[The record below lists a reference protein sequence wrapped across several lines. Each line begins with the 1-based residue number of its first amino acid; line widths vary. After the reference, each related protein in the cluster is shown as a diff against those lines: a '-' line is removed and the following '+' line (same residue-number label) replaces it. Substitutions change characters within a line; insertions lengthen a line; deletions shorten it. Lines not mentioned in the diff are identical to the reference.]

1 MLNTKPS
8 TYHLGYAVRLS
19 DQFRRHL
26 PRYVI
31 GLVLLAA
38 YQSSQWWFDMQLQ
51 VAINAAVGGDRA
63 LALNVGATL
72 ALVAVGALFIRILSR
87 VVIFNAGRIGEYEL
101 RSALLTKLQS
111 LGPSFYQ
118 TMQPGEIMSRATNDL
133 TQVRL
138 LLGFFVLN
146 AINTV
151 FGLVS
156 AFLVMMS
163 IHPQLTLAS
172 MAPIP
177 LLFFVARRFSSQL
190 YTRQKANQDAL
201 GQMSDIVQSSIT
213 GARVV
218 RSFNLEDAQTEVF
231 KKTNDDYLEKSLSL
245 ARLRGSMGP
254 VMQSITSIG
263 VLIVFWYGGMLMVKG
278 QIDAGGFLVFFR
290 ALGRLTWP
298 LMALGFLV
306 GLYQRGRAAY
316 ARLLDIYDA
325 TVEIEDG
332 HRPAPA
338 SIAGHLS
345 VRKLSYSYD
354 GHEVLKDVSFEL
366 PASGSLAI
374 VGRTGSGKSTLAQL
388 LPRLINT
395 PAGTVF
401 LDGIDI
407 CELPLASVRGAVGYA
422 AQNPFLFS
430 TTAGN
435 NIGLALENAEGEAAH
450 VAITDAARRAHVLDE
465 ILGLPDGFD
474 TVVGE
479 RGVQLSGGQKQRV
492 SLASAFVLGP
502 KVLVLDD
509 PLSAVDAKT
518 ESGILDA
525 IDEQMSERGVIL
537 ITHRVAA
544 ARRCQQILVLD
555 EGRIVERGT
564 HEQLCALGGIYST
577 FAEEQRRESEL
588 SKLGTWN
595 ATLAA
600 SHTQAEGLS

>member
-1 MLNTKPS
+1 MLNSKTS

-26 PRYVI
+26 PRYMI
-31 GLVLLAA
+31 GLVLLAV

-63 LALNVGATL
+63 VALKVGATL

-177 LLFFVARRFSSQL
+177 LLFMVARRFSSQL
-190 YTRQKANQDAL
+190 YVRQKANQDAL
-201 GQMSDIVQSSIT
+201 GQMSDMVQSSIT

-316 ARLLDIYDA
+316 TRLLDIYDA

-332 HRPAPA
+332 KRPAPA
-338 SIAGHLS
+338 SIAGHLA
-345 VRKLSYSYD
+345 VRNLSYSYD

-401 LDGIDI
+401 LDGVDI

-435 NIGLALENAEGEAAH
+435 NIALALENAEGEAARL
-450 VAITDAARRAHVLDE
+450 AITEAARRAHVLDE

-555 EGRIVERGT
+555 EGRIVERGA
-564 HEQLCALGGIYST
+564 HDQLCALGGIYST

-600 SHTQAEGLS
+600 SGTRSEGLS